1 MSKEKQPLSPHLSV
15 YKWQVTNTLSILH
28 RLSGLAL
35 FIVGFSLSIW
45 ILSIS
50 IGQEMFDAISSIF
63 TSPIAIVLWVLVT
76 QAFFYHFLN
85 GIRHL
90 FWDIGKGFETREL
103 KISGAIVVILSLI
116 LTALFWLYI
125 FSESN

>member
-28 RLSGLAL
+28 RLSGFVL

-50 IGQEMFDAISSIF
+50 IGQEMFDAITYIF
-63 TSPIAIVLWVLVT
+63 TSPIAIALWILVT

-125 FSESN
+125 FSESS

>member
-28 RLSGLAL
+28 RLSGFAL

-63 TSPIAIVLWVLVT
+63 ISPIAIALWVLVT

-90 FWDIGKGFETREL
+90 FWDIGKGFETIEL
-103 KISGAIVVILSLI
+103 KISGGIVVILSLI
-116 LTALFWLYI
+116 LTVLFWLYI

>member
-50 IGQEMFDAISSIF
+50 IGKEMFDAISSIF
-63 TSPIAIVLWVLVT
+63 ASPIAIVLWALVT

-125 FSESN
+125 FSESS